1 MTSPRIQ
8 ESFDV
13 LEKIVQAVGLSPNG
27 AEPIRL
33 AENDLW
39 RLPGQVVVRIARRG
53 QSAAAAREVQV
64 TRWLAQN
71 SIPAVRPL
79 DIDQPVTV
87 NGRTATFWEEL
98 PPHRAGDESDLAPLL
113 RRLHEL
119 PPPPFALGEIA
130 PFVRIADR
138 IKASQSASREDQ
150 AWLLRRLEDL
160 QAAWTDLPQGLRPCV
175 VHGDAWGGNTA
186 VTHNGVFLMDFERTA
201 VGPPEW
207 DLTSTAVAADTFGK
221 IPRSVYEKFCE
232 SYGHDVMAWAGYP
245 TLREIRELRLTSF
258 ALQTADD
265 NPAMLKQARYRVKCV
280 RGLAGP
286 RPWHWKAVA

>member
-1 MTSPRIQ
+1 MSPRIQ

-71 SIPAVRPL
+71 SVPAVRPL
-79 DIDQPVTV
+79 DMDQPVTV
-87 NGRTATFWEEL
+87 DGRTATFWEEL

-119 PPPPFALGEIA
+119 PSPPFTLGEIA

-138 IKASQSASREDQ
+138 IKSAQSVSQEDRG
-150 AWLLRRLEDL
+150 WLLRRLEEL
-160 QAAWTDLPQGLRPCV
+160 QGAWKELPHGLQQCV

-186 VTHNGVFLMDFERTA
+186 VTLNNVILMDFERTA
-201 VGPPEW
+201 AGPPEW

-221 IPRSVYEKFCE
+221 ISRTKYSKFCE
-232 SYGHDVMAWAGYP
+232 KYGHDVMEWAGYP
-245 TLREIRELRLTSF
+245 TLRDIRELRLTSF
-258 ALQTADD
+258 ALQTAND
-265 NPAMLKQARYRVKCV
+265 NPATLEQARYRIACV

-286 RPWHWKAVA
+286 RPWGWKAVA

>member
-1 MTSPRIQ
+1 MMSPRIQ

-71 SIPAVRPL
+71 SVPAVRPL
-79 DIDQPVTV
+79 DMDQPVTV
-87 NGRTATFWEEL
+87 DGRTATFWEEL

-119 PPPPFALGEIA
+119 PSPPFTLGEIA

-138 IKASQSASREDQ
+138 IKSAQSVSQEDRG
-150 AWLLRRLEDL
+150 WLLRRLEEL
-160 QAAWTDLPQGLRPCV
+160 QGAWKELPHGLQQCV

-186 VTHNGVFLMDFERTA
+186 VTLNNVILMDFERTA
-201 VGPPEW
+201 AGPPEW

-221 IPRSVYEKFCE
+221 ISRTKYSKFCE
-232 SYGHDVMAWAGYP
+232 KYGHDVMEWAGYP
-245 TLREIRELRLTSF
+245 TLRDIRELRLTSF
-258 ALQTADD
+258 ALQTAND
-265 NPAMLKQARYRVKCV
+265 NPATLEQARYRIACV

-286 RPWHWKAVA
+286 RPWGWKAVA

>member
-8 ESFDV
+8 ESFVV
-13 LEKIVQAVGLSPNG
+13 LEKIVKAVGLSPDG

-39 RLPGQVVVRIARRG
+39 RLPGRIVVRIARQG
-53 QSAAAAREVQV
+53 QSTAAAREVQV

-71 SIPAVRPL
+71 GVPAVRPL
-79 DIDQPVTV
+79 DRDQPVTV
-87 NGRTATFWEEL
+87 DGRTATFWEEL

-119 PPPPFALGEIA
+119 PSPPFTLGEIA

-138 IKASQSASREDQ
+138 IGGAQAIDQGDQ
-150 AWLLRRLEDL
+150 AWLLHRLEEL
-160 QAAWTDLPQGLRPCV
+160 QAAWTELPSGLRRCV
-175 VHGDAWGGNTA
+175 IHGDAWGGNAA
-186 VTHNGVFLMDFERTA
+186 VTSDGVFLMDFERTA

-221 IPRSVYEKFCE
+221 ISRSAYKKFCE
-232 SYGHDVMAWAGYP
+232 AYGHDVMEWVGYP
-245 TLREIRELRLTSF
+245 ILRDIRELRLTSF
-258 ALQTADD
+258 ALQAANDD
-265 NPAMLKQARYRVKCV
+265 PIVLGQAKYRIACV
-280 RGLAGP
+280 RGFAGP
-286 RPWHWKAVA
+286 RPWGWKAVG